1 MDLFTAEKQS
11 VPSGPL
17 SARMRPRTLSE
28 YVGQGHI
35 LGEGKLL
42 RRAIEAD
49 RIQSLIFYGPPGCGK
64 TGLAHLISTL
74 TAAHYERLNA
84 VSSNVQ
90 EIRAILDRAKKRTLV
105 DGKKTILFI
114 DEIHRFNKA
123 QQDVLMP
130 DVEVGNPIL
139 IGTTTHNPFFSVNA
153 PLLSRSQIFEF
164 KPLTEEDLVFILKN
178 AARDKERGLGAMNM
192 IVDDEALKHLA
203 RISDG
208 DARRALNAL
217 EIGARTTRPGADGV
231 IHYTLKT
238 AEESIQKKAV
248 VYDGDEDGHY
258 NTISAFIKS
267 MRGTDPDA
275 ALYWLAKM
283 LVAGEDPRFIARRIV
298 IAAAEDVGNADPQAL
313 VIANTAFQVSEFL
326 GMPEARI
333 PLAQAAV
340 YVACAPKSNAA
351 YLGIDK
357 AMKDVENERTEEVPD
372 HLKSTSYRGAKQLG
386 HGKDYKYAHDYDD
399 HYVEQEYMPHKAR
412 YYFPGNLGYEAKI
425 KDWLW
430 RLKKSSPEKGA

>member
-1 MDLFTAEKQS
+1 MDLFQKEKTAATEE
-11 VPSGPL
+11 PL
-17 SARMRPRTLSE
+17 SARMRPRTLAE
-28 YVGQGHI
+28 FVGQEHI
-35 LGEGKLL
+35 VGEGKLL

-64 TGLAHLISTL
+64 TALASLISAITG
-74 TAAHYERLNA
+74 AYYERINA

-90 EIRAILDRAKKRTLV
+90 EVRTCLDRAKKRAGI

-130 DVEVGNPIL
+130 DVENGNPVL

-164 KPLTEEDLVFILKN
+164 KPLTRQHIADIIRH
-178 AARDKERGLGAMNM
+178 ASRDKERGLGALALE
-192 IVDDEALKHLA
+192 IDDDAMKHLA
-203 RISDG
+203 VISDG

-217 EIGARTTRPGADGV
+217 EIGVRTTRPGKDGV
-231 IHYTLKT
+231 IRYTLKV
-238 AEESIQKKAV
+238 AEESIQRKAI
-248 VYDGDEDGHY
+248 VYDNDEDGHY
-258 NTISAFIKS
+258 NTVSAFIKS
-267 MRGTDPDA
+267 MRGSDPDA

-298 IAAAEDVGNADPQAL
+298 ICAAEDVGNADPQAI
-313 VIANTAFQVSEFL
+313 VVAHAAFQVSEFV

-333 PLAQAAV
+333 PLAQATV

-351 YLGIDK
+351 YLGIEN
-357 AMKDVENERTEEVPD
+357 AMKDVENERTQEVPD
-372 HLKSTSYRGAKQLG
+372 HLKGTSYAGAAKLG
-386 HGKDYKYAHDYDD
+386 HGKNYKYAHDYED
-399 HYVEQEYMPHKAR
+399 HYVRQEYMPGKKK
-412 YYFPGNLGYEAKI
+412 YYIPGTMGYERQI
-425 KDWLW
+425 KEWLE
-430 RLKKSSPEKGA
+430 RLKKNSPVPPL